1 VPSVAERRKT
11 GRDGGVVAETAAAV
25 RVIPTPLGPALAR
38 ADDAG
43 VFGLTLLEPGEP
55 PTRPPSGAPSGE
67 AHLDHL
73 ARELDAYFAGA
84 LRRFTV
90 PLSPRGTSFQR
101 RVWDELT
108 KIPFGATI
116 SYAELAR
123 RLGRPTCARCVGGAS
138 GRNPVWI
145 VIPCHR
151 VIGADGSLTGYAG
164 GVHLKQA
171 LLEHEGAGASLSLF
185 ARA

>member
-1 VPSVAERRKT
+1 MAVLADP
-11 GRDGGVVAETAAAV
+11 AAA
-25 RVIPTPLGPALAR
+25 RVGSSRALRAGEAARTLTTPLGPAFAR

-43 VFGLTLLEPGEP
+43 VFGLTLVEPGEQP
-55 PTRPPSGAPSGE
+55 ALPPSGTASGE
-67 AHLDHL
+67 AHLDRL
-73 ARELDAYFAGA
+73 ARELDAYFAGT

-108 KIPFGATI
+108 NIPFGVTI
-116 SYAELAR
+116 SYSELAR
-123 RLGRPTCARCVGGAS
+123 RLDRPTCTRCVGGAN

-164 GVHLKQA
+164 GVHIKRA
-171 LLEHEGAGASLSLF
+171 LLEHEGAGTSLPLF
-185 ARA
+185 ANA